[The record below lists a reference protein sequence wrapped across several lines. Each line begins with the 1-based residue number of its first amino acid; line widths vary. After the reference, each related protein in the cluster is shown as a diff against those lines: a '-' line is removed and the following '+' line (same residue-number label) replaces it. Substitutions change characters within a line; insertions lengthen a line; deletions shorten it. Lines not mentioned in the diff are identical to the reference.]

1 MSGHDALAL
10 LPTGGGKSICFQVPA
25 LAQEGICLV
34 ISPLIALMKDQVQN
48 LRKRKIKAAAIFSGM
63 SYREID
69 RTLDNCIYGQYKFLY
84 ISPERLQT
92 EVFRLRLPKM
102 NVNLVA
108 IDEAHC
114 ISQWGYDFR
123 PSYLSIVDM
132 RSILP
137 ANVPFLALTATATD
151 RVRKDICQR
160 LQLQNPQIFVKSFAR
175 ANLSYSVRL
184 EDGKEERTADILS
197 KVGGCGIVY
206 VRSRQRT
213 QAIADLLNKRGIKA
227 DFYHAGLVPAVRSR
241 KQDEW
246 VNDTTRVMV
255 CTNAFG
261 MGIDKPDVRIVI
273 HLEPPD
279 SLEAYYQE
287 AGRAGR
293 DEKRAYAVLLYDNT
307 DLTRL
312 EDLKTLQFPSVDALR
327 QTYQALSN
335 YLQVAI
341 GAGEGQSFP
350 FDLNDFCRT
359 YKLQPIITHKALQL
373 LAEEGYIALSDAVF
387 MPSRLLFTANKEQ
400 LYQLYTAQPRIE
412 PYIKGV
418 LHLYGGGV
426 FDHYTAIDEQE
437 LARTISKHLHYS
449 TGTDHVRNALTYL
462 QQQQLAEYNPQNDK
476 PQVTFL
482 SPRVDAKKLL
492 INTQLLNFRKKVYAD
507 NVAAVN
513 TYLNNYIHCRTQQLT
528 AYFGEVNTPPCGNCD
543 VCIAHKKQQ
552 QSLSLQE
559 TIREAV
565 KKLLHN
571 RELSIDSIIANLSH
585 LGEREVVEELR
596 FMADRHLVALDSNR
610 KVRWLQP

>member
-1 MSGHDALAL
+1 
-10 LPTGGGKSICFQVPA
+10 
-25 LAQEGICLV
+25 
-34 ISPLIALMKDQVQN
+34 
-48 LRKRKIKAAAIFSGM
+48 
-63 SYREID
+63 
-69 RTLDNCIYGQYKFLY
+69 
-84 ISPERLQT
+84 
-92 EVFRLRLPKM
+92 
-102 NVNLVA
+102 
-108 IDEAHC
+108 
-114 ISQWGYDFR
+114 
-123 PSYLSIVDM
+123 M

>member
-25 LAQEGICLV
+25 LAQDGICLV

-48 LRKRKIKAAAIFSGM
+48 LKRRKIKAAAIFSGM

-84 ISPERLQT
+84 LSPERLQT
-92 EVFRLRLPKM
+92 EVFRLRLAKM
-102 NVNLVA
+102 KVNLIA

-123 PSYLSIVDM
+123 PPYLKIADI
-132 RSILP
+132 RQLLP

-151 RVRKDICQR
+151 RVRQDICQQ
-160 LQLQNPQIFVKSFAR
+160 LQLRKPKVFVKSFAR

-184 EDGKEERTADILS
+184 EESKETRIADILS
-197 KVGGCGIVY
+197 KVDGCGIVY
-206 VRSRQRT
+206 VRSRNRT
-213 QAIADLLNKRGIKA
+213 QAIANLLNKRGVKA
-227 DFYHAGLVPAVRSR
+227 DFYHAGLSPALRSQ

-246 VNDTTRVMV
+246 VNNTTRIMV

-261 MGIDKPDVRIVI
+261 MGIDKPDVRMVI

-293 DEKRAYAVLLYDNT
+293 DEKRAYAVLLYDNADIT
-307 DLTRL
+307 HL
-312 EDLKTLQFPSVDALR
+312 EELKTLQFPSVEVLR
-327 QTYQALSN
+327 QTYQALAN
-335 YLQVAI
+335 YLQVAV
-341 GAGEGQSFP
+341 GAGEGQTFP

-359 YKLQPIITHKALQL
+359 YKLQPILTHKALQI

-387 MPSRLLFTANKEQ
+387 MPSRLLFTANKTQ
-400 LYQLYTAQPRIE
+400 LYGIYTTQPRIE
-412 PYIKGV
+412 PYIKGI

-426 FDHYTAIDEQE
+426 FDHYIAIDEQE
-437 LARTISKHLHYS
+437 LAKTITKHLNYS
-449 TGTDHVRNALTYL
+449 TNQELVRNALNYL
-462 QQQQLAEYNPQNDK
+462 QQQQLAEYSPQNDK
-476 PQVTFL
+476 PQLTFL
-482 SPRVDAKKLL
+482 LPRADAKKLP
-492 INTQLLNFRKKVYAD
+492 INIQLLNFRKKVYSENIAS
-507 NVAAVN
+507 V
-513 TYLNNYIHCRTQQLT
+513 NNYLTNTQQCRTQQLT
-528 AYFGEVNTPPCGNCD
+528 AYFAEHNTPPCGSCD
-543 VCIAHKKQQ
+543 VCIAQKKQQ

-559 TIREAV
+559 NIQAAI
-565 KKLLHN
+565 KKLLQN
-571 RELSIDSIIANLSH
+571 RELSIDSIISSLSH

-596 FMADRHLVALDSNR
+596 FMADRRIIVFENNS
-610 KVRWLQP
+610 KVRWLQ